1 MLGTGKYMIPV
12 INVIIGTFTFLTG
25 LHVEQVMKSDICLPI
40 ITCEIIMQIVTF
52 FEKIC
57 CAAPGRSYMYNIAGS
72 WLNKI
77 TYNYWLKMQ
86 VGFHLS
92 SVINY

>member
-1 MLGTGKYMIPV
+1 MLSRLIGERYFVSYCEMI
-12 INVIIGTFTFLTG
+12 I
-25 LHVEQVMKSDICLPI
+25 
-40 ITCEIIMQIVTF
+40 QIVTF

-57 CAAPGRSYMYNIAGS
+57 CAAPGRSYMYNISGS

-92 SVINY
+92 CEVDYWLF